1 MSQIISSEKI
11 QKILNYL
18 NKKEFDFALK
28 EIQNLSVKFPND
40 QTINKLFAST
50 YFKKSDWQ
58 NSIKYHEKILLSE
71 KDKYLAYMNMGI
83 AYFKLGEIHESI
95 EAYKKSIEDNS
106 NFEIV
111 YNNLAISYI
120 EIGHYEEALLIF

>member
-1 MSQIISSEKI
+1 MSQIISSEKV
-11 QKILNYL
+11 QKILDYL

-58 NSIKYHEKILLSE
+58 NSIKYSE
-71 KDKYLAYMNMGI
+71 NTTTRVVNRFYFAAVTVYLGPK
-83 AYFKLGEIHESI
+83 F
-95 EAYKKSIEDNS
+95 
-106 NFEIV
+106 
-111 YNNLAISYI
+111 
-120 EIGHYEEALLIF
+120 